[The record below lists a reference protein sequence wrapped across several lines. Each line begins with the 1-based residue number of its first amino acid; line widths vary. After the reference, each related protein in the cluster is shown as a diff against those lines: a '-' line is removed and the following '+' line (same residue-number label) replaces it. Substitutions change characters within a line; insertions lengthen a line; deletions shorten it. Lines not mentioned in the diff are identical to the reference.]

1 MKIIV
6 EGDEYKV
13 TYEVVDT
20 NINDLIYVFRSILA
34 LDTYSPQLIEQT
46 LKTFEEE

>member
-1 MKIIV
+1 MKITV
-6 EGDEYKV
+6 EGHTCKA

-34 LDTYSPQLIEQT
+34 LDSYNLDLIEKHI
-46 LKTFEEE
+46 KTMEQ

>member
-1 MKIIV
+1 MRITV
-6 EGDEYKV
+6 EGDNYKA
-13 TYEVVDT
+13 TYEVDDT

-46 LKTFEEE
+46 FKTFGEE